1 MLPFAAAPCFGPGVA
16 SKSVIQQ
23 ADGVMSSY
31 FKAIAVDF
39 DGTLTEGGRPEERVL
54 ASLAEARNA
63 GMALLLVTGRVVSDL
78 LHVFPDAEQWFDVIV
93 AENGAVIRRDG
104 VSHALT
110 APVPLELDAPLV
122 ELGVYFQRG
131 QVLLGCSSKDEFLV
145 LEQVRRL
152 EADCQLIRNRGAL
165 MVLPSEISKGSGLL
179 EALEGLGI
187 SYHSTIGI
195 GDAEND
201 LALLRHCEL
210 AVAVGNA
217 VDSLKRE
224 ADTVLTANAGEAVAD
239 FLHDRVL
246 AGAPLPAS
254 RRWQVTLGRS
264 DNGGRV
270 RMPASQANVL
280 FVGDSGVGK
289 SYAAGLLAERL
300 VELDYS
306 VCILDPEGDHGP
318 LGHLHQ
324 VVALGGSGPLPPAES
339 VPELLRQQLGSLVVD
354 LSLLG
359 EERQGRYAAEL
370 LRALHEERRRS
381 GLPHWIIVDEA
392 QVPFSDEGAA
402 CRMFQSQ
409 KGLCLVTYDPVQLCR
424 SSGLDFDFL
433 IAIPGENGIHPAA
446 LEGMR
451 ERWDIDPLDRLP
463 EPQEGQALLVR
474 LGDSPQV
481 ELFKLGRRFIQH
493 VRHWHK
499 YADAHLPPRDMFQF
513 RNYFGL
519 TGARAG
525 NLATFRRELLLCDS
539 TVLEHHA
546 AHNDFSNWLEHAIH
560 DETLASTARGLE
572 GQSRADG
579 TFEGLRH
586 ALVEAIEIRYL
597 A

>member
-1 MLPFAAAPCFGPGVA
+1 
-16 SKSVIQQ
+16 
-23 ADGVMSSY
+23 MSSY
-31 FKAIAVDF
+31 FKAIAVDY
-39 DGTLTEGGRPEERVL
+39 DGTLTEDDYPPVCVL
-54 ASLAEARNA
+54 SSLQETRDA

-78 LHVFPDAEQWFDVIV
+78 LHVFPDAEQRFDVIV

-104 VSHALT
+104 ASHPLT
-110 APVPLELDAPLV
+110 TPVPLELDAPLV
-122 ELGVYFQRG
+122 ERGVYFQRG
-131 QVLLGCSSKDEFLV
+131 QVLLGCSSEDEILV

-165 MVLPSEISKGSGLL
+165 MVLPSGVSKGTGLL

-201 LALLRHCEL
+201 LALLRQCEL

-239 FLHDRVL
+239 FLSDRVL
-246 AGAPLPAS
+246 GGAPLPAS

-264 DNGGRV
+264 DSGSRV
-270 RMPASQANVL
+270 RMPASQVNVL

-300 VELDYS
+300 IELDYS
-306 VCILDPEGDHGP
+306 VCILDPEGDHAP

-324 VVALGGSGPLPPAES
+324 VSALGGSGPLPPVGS
-339 VPELLRQQLGSLVVD
+339 VPKLLRQQLGSLVVD
-354 LSLLG
+354 LSSLG
-359 EERQGRYAAEL
+359 EEKQAGYAAEL
-370 LRALHEERRRS
+370 LQALHEERRRS
-381 GLPHWIIVDEA
+381 GLPHWIIIDEA

-402 CRMFQSQ
+402 CSMFQGQ
-409 KGLCLVTYDPVQLCR
+409 TGLCLVTYDPAHLCR

-433 IAIPGENGIHPAA
+433 IALPGENGMHPAA
-446 LEGMR
+446 LEGMLD
-451 ERWDIDPLDRLP
+451 RWHIDPLDQLP
-463 EPQEGQALLVR
+463 TPQEGQAFLVR

-481 ELFKLGRRFIQH
+481 ELFRLGRRFIQH

-499 YADAHLPPRDMFQF
+499 YADAHLPPGSMFQF

-519 TGARAG
+519 TGARAD

-546 AHNDFSNWLEHAIH
+546 AHNDFSNWLAHAIH
-560 DETLASTARGLE
+560 DETLASTARDLE
-572 GQSRADG
+572 GQSQTDG
-579 TFEGLRH
+579 AFEGLRH

>member
-1 MLPFAAAPCFGPGVA
+1 
-16 SKSVIQQ
+16 
-23 ADGVMSSY
+23 MSSY
-31 FKAIAVDF
+31 FKAIAIDF
-39 DGTLTEGGRPEERVL
+39 DGTLTEGGRPEARVL
-54 ASLAEARNA
+54 ASLAEARDA

-78 LHVFPDAEQWFDVIV
+78 LHVFPDAELWFDVIV

-104 VSHALT
+104 VSHPLT
-110 APVPLELDAPLV
+110 TPVPLELDALLV
-122 ELGVYFQRG
+122 DRSVYFQRG
-131 QVLLGCSSKDEFLV
+131 QVLLSCNIEDEILV

-165 MVLPSEISKGSGLL
+165 MVLPSGVSKGTGLL

-217 VDSLKRE
+217 VDSVKRE
-224 ADTVLTANAGEAVAD
+224 ADFVLTANAGVAVAD
-239 FLHDRVL
+239 FLRDRIL
-246 AGAPLPAS
+246 AGTLLPVS

-264 DNGGRV
+264 DSGSRV
-270 RMPASQANVL
+270 RMPASQVNVL
-280 FVGDSGVGK
+280 FAGGSGVGK

-300 VELDYS
+300 IELDYA
-306 VCILDPEGDHGP
+306 VCILDPEGDHAP

-324 VVALGGSGPLPPAES
+324 VSALGGSGPLPPVGS
-339 VPELLRQQLGSLVVD
+339 VPHLLRQQLGSLVVD
-354 LSLLG
+354 LSSLG
-359 EERQGRYAAEL
+359 EEKQAGYAAEL
-370 LRALHEERRRS
+370 LQALHDGRS
-381 GLPHWIIVDEA
+381 QTGLPHWIIVDEA
-392 QVPFSDEGAA
+392 QVPFGDEGAA
-402 CRMFQSQ
+402 CRMFQGQ
-409 KGLCLVTYDPVQLCR
+409 KGLCLVTYDPARLCR

-433 IAIPGENGIHPAA
+433 IAIPGENGLHPAA

-451 ERWDIDPLDRLP
+451 EQWGIDPLDRLAALG
-463 EPQEGQALLVR
+463 EEQAWLVR
-474 LGDSPQV
+474 LGDSPRA
-481 ELFKLGRRFIQH
+481 ESFKLGRRFIQH

-499 YADAHLPPRDMFQF
+499 YADAHLPPGSMFEF
-513 RNYFGL
+513 RNYFGS
-519 TGARAG
+519 TGARAD

-546 AHNDFSNWLEHAIH
+546 AHNDFSNWLAHAIH
-560 DETLASTARGLE
+560 DETLASTARDLE
-572 GQSRADG
+572 GQSQTDG
-579 TFEGLRH
+579 AFEGLRH

>member
-1 MLPFAAAPCFGPGVA
+1 
-16 SKSVIQQ
+16 
-23 ADGVMSSY
+23 MSSY
-31 FKAIAVDF
+31 FRAIAIDF
-39 DGTLTEGGRPEERVL
+39 DGTLTQGGRPEEGVL
-54 ASLAEARNA
+54 ASLADARDA

-78 LHVFPDAEQWFDVIV
+78 LHVFPDAERWFDVIV
-93 AENGAVIRRDG
+93 AENGAVIRREG
-104 VSHALT
+104 VSHPLT
-110 APVPLELDAPLV
+110 TPVPLELDAPLV
-122 ELGVYFQRG
+122 ESGVYFQRG
-131 QVLLGCSSKDEFLV
+131 LVLLACNIEDEIVV

-152 EADCQLIRNRGAL
+152 ETDCQLIRNRGAL
-165 MVLPSEISKGSGLL
+165 MVLPSDVSKGSGLL
-179 EALEGLGI
+179 KALEDLRI

-239 FLHDRVL
+239 FLNERVL

-254 RRWQVTLGRS
+254 RRWQVTLGQS
-264 DNGGRV
+264 DSGGRV

-280 FVGDSGVGK
+280 VVGDSGVGK

-300 VELDYS
+300 IELDYS
-306 VCILDPEGDHGP
+306 ACILDPEGDHAP

-339 VPELLRQQLGSLVVD
+339 VPLLLRQQLGSLIVD

-359 EERQGRYAAEL
+359 EQRQALYAAEL
-370 LRALHEERRRS
+370 LQALHEERRRS

-392 QVPFSDEGAA
+392 HVPFSDEGAA
-402 CRMFQSQ
+402 CSMFQSQ
-409 KGLCLVTYDPVQLCR
+409 TGLCLVTYDPAHLCG

-433 IAIPGENGIHPAA
+433 IAIPGENGIPPTA

-463 EPQEGQALLVR
+463 APQEGQALLVR
-474 LGDSPQV
+474 LGDSPGV

-499 YADAHLPPRDMFQF
+499 YADAHLPPGSMFQF

-519 TGARAG
+519 TGARAD

-539 TVLEHHA
+539 KVLEHHA
-546 AHNDFSNWLEHAIH
+546 AHSDFSNWLAHAIH
-560 DETLASTARGLE
+560 DETLASTARELE
-572 GQSRADG
+572 AQGRADG
-579 TFEGLRH
+579 AFDSLRH

>member
-1 MLPFAAAPCFGPGVA
+1 
-16 SKSVIQQ
+16 
-23 ADGVMSSY
+23 MSSY
-31 FKAIAVDF
+31 FKAIAIDF
-39 DGTLTEGGRPEERVL
+39 DGTLTEGGRPDEWVL
-54 ASLAEARNA
+54 ASLAEARDA

-78 LHVFPDAEQWFDVIV
+78 LHVFPDAEQWFDLIV
-93 AENGAVIRRDG
+93 AENGAVIRRAG
-104 VSHALT
+104 VSHART

-122 ELGVYFQRG
+122 QRGVYFQRG
-131 QVLLGCSSKDEFLV
+131 QVLLACNSEDELVV

-152 EADCQLIRNRGAL
+152 GADCQLTRNRGAL
-165 MVLPSEISKGSGLL
+165 MVLPSAVSKGTGLL
-179 EALEGLGI
+179 EALKELGI

-224 ADTVLTANAGEAVAD
+224 ADIVLTANAGEAVAD

-246 AGAPLPAS
+246 AGAPLSAS
-254 RRWQVTLGRS
+254 RRWQVTLGQS
-264 DNGGRV
+264 DDGGRV
-270 RMPASQANVL
+270 RLPASRANVL

-300 VELDYS
+300 IELDYS
-306 VCILDPEGDHGP
+306 VCILDPEGDHAP

-339 VPELLRQQLGSLVVD
+339 VPEFLGQELGSLVVD

-359 EERQGRYAAEL
+359 EEQRARYVAEL
-370 LRALHEERRRS
+370 LQALHEERSRS

-392 QVPFSDEGAA
+392 QVPFADEGAA
-402 CRMFQSQ
+402 CPTFQGH
-409 KGLCLVTYDPVQLCR
+409 KGLCLVTFDPGQLCR
-424 SSGLDFDFL
+424 SPELDFDFL
-433 IAIPGENGIHPAA
+433 IAIPGESGIDPTA

-463 EPQEGQALLVR
+463 APQEGQALLVR
-474 LGDSPQV
+474 LGDSPRV

-499 YADAHLPPRDMFQF
+499 YADAHLPPGSMFQF

-519 TGARAG
+519 TGARAD

-546 AHNDFSNWLEHAIH
+546 AHNDFSDWLAHAIH
-560 DETLASTARGLE
+560 DEKLALTARELE
-572 GQSRADG
+572 ARSREHG